1 MSHSTGIVDGY
12 LNGYLLVAMPTIIQS
27 RFEQA
32 SVFVCG
38 HDKKGAIGLILNK
51 TLPGIFLPE
60 LLKQLNI
67 PVTNETP
74 NAPLYFGGP
83 VDMSRGFVLHTLDYT
98 SNNTV
103 VVSETFGVT
112 ATVDVLRSIANG
124 KGPEQYH
131 ICLGYSG
138 WSSGQLEIEVKNH
151 DWLISDSSMD
161 LIFNTP
167 ADEKWKKC
175 MYNMGLHEGNLPYF
189 GGHA

>member
-1 MSHSTGIVDGY
+1 MSCSTGIVDGY
-12 LNGYLLVAMPTIIQS
+12 LNGYLLVAMPTIVES

-32 SVFVCG
+32 SIFVCG

-51 TLPGIFLPE
+51 PLPAVSLPE
-60 LLKQLNI
+60 LLKQFDI
-67 PVTNETP
+67 AVTSHTP

-83 VDMSRGFVLHTLDYT
+83 VDMARGFVLHTLDYT
-98 SNNTV
+98 SSNTV
-103 VVSETFGVT
+103 TVNEIFGVT
-112 ATVDVLRSIANG
+112 ATIDILRAIASG
-124 KGPEQYH
+124 KGPERFH

-138 WSSGQLEIEVKNH
+138 WGAGQLEMEMQNN
-151 DWLISDSSMD
+151 DWLIGNSSMD

-175 MYNMGLHEGNLPYF
+175 MHSMGLHEGNLPYS